1 MGAAAEDQ
9 VILTL
14 RQITRAIDISSK
26 KLLKDS
32 GLSGPQLAVIR
43 IIAEHEPV
51 SIKRIATEVSLSS
64 PTVLGIL
71 ERLIQRDLVSKL
83 RSDIDKRQSY
93 VQITQKGHEV
103 LAKTRDP
110 LREKFSRQFQN
121 LEAWEKS
128 LILSSLQRISAM
140 LSAEDLDVDSFLYVE
155 EIEEPKT

>member
-1 MGAAAEDQ
+1 
-9 VILTL
+9 
-14 RQITRAIDISSK
+14 
-26 KLLKDS
+26 
-32 GLSGPQLAVIR
+32 
-43 IIAEHEPV
+43 
-51 SIKRIATEVSLSS
+51 
-64 PTVLGIL
+64 
-71 ERLIQRDLVSKL
+71 
-83 RSDIDKRQSY
+83 